1 MGRYLGIILAVV
13 SLGIAACTSVD
24 GKLLKAGA
32 KQANSADIVRLI
44 SGRTVYGTGS
54 TGRRFLIYFYP
65 KGALRMSAANG
76 KFRDVGMW
84 RVENATLCY
93 KWMNPKTGNDC
104 EKLFILQNGKVV
116 YTTANGK
123 QGSFDAFGEGN
134 VENL

>member
-1 MGRYLGIILAVV
+1 MGRCLGIILAVV

-54 TGRRFLIYFYP
+54 TVRRFLMYFYP

-76 KFRDVGMW
+76 
-84 RVENATLCY
+84 
-93 KWMNPKTGNDC
+93 
-104 EKLFILQNGKVV
+104 
-116 YTTANGK
+116 
-123 QGSFDAFGEGN
+123 
-134 VENL
+134 